1 MIYIYTKSS
10 LGRIHFLDGRS
21 DFDMHALSYFWNSLK
36 FGSSA
41 KIEIYFS
48 GEDDEEFYL
57 AAEGSVAR
65 ISRFKEKSQD
75 MKSEGNSKTN
85 DSRGNT
91 HQPK

>member
-1 MIYIYTKSS
+1 MLIR
-10 LGRIHFLDGRS
+10 LFLS
-21 DFDMHALSYFWNSLK
+21 KCFPTLTANF
-36 FGSSA
+36 
-41 KIEIYFS
+41 EIYFS

>member
-1 MIYIYTKSS
+1 M
-10 LGRIHFLDGRS
+10 LFAFNLFQRS
-21 DFDMHALSYFWNSLK
+21 QPSLK
-36 FGSSA
+36 S
-41 KIEIYFS
+41 IYFS

-85 DSRGNT
+85 DSRDNT

>member
-1 MIYIYTKSS
+1 MFSNAAAN
-10 LGRIHFLDGRS
+10 F
-21 DFDMHALSYFWNSLK
+21 
-36 FGSSA
+36 
-41 KIEIYFS
+41 EIYFS

-85 DSRGNT
+85 DSRNNKQ

>member
-1 MIYIYTKSS
+1 MFAFR
-10 LGRIHFLDGRS
+10 LFLS
-21 DFDMHALSYFWNSLK
+21 KCFPTFT
-36 FGSSA
+36 A

-65 ISRFKEKSQD
+65 ISRFEEKSQD